1 MNRLF
6 RAARRR
12 MSLLLLPLS
21 VLPFVAGV
29 PVVIAQHQSFDRE
42 HNMGPLPASTA
53 TLTAAET
60 ARLKPLPATPG
71 EIPVLL
77 WHGISDT
84 RDGYSVT
91 QAEFARQLAALEH
104 LGYEAI
110 SAQQWAD
117 FRAGKLAGLPDKP
130 ILLTFDDGRL
140 DSYRGADRVLQ
151 RHGMRATMFVITGRI
166 EEGDPEYLTWAEL
179 HRMADS
185 GRWDLEPHAHEGHQL
200 LTVAP
205 DGTQAPFY
213 AARRYTRSQGQES
226 LAAWEAR
233 VSTDLFAVSDRFA
246 AQGLTPHVFAVP
258 FGDYGQRD
266 GNDPAIPEL
275 LTDLLKRQFGS
286 YFIQTPESDPGFTVP
301 GTGAAQ
307 RYVMRTETTP
317 DSLYAWLR
325 KHSPAPAA
333 ATTKPK
339 KAAPARKPAL
349 KTKAKR

>member
-1 MNRLF
+1 MTRLIA
-6 RAARRR
+6 AARRR
-12 MSLLLLPLS
+12 LSLLLLPLS

-29 PVVIAQHQSFDRE
+29 PVVIAQHQHFDRE

-77 WHGISDT
+77 WHGISPT
-84 RDGYSVT
+84 RDGYSVS
-91 QAEFARQLAALEH
+91 QAEFARQLAALKQ
-104 LGYEAI
+104 LGYDSI
-110 SAQQWAD
+110 SVEQWAD
-117 FRAGKLAGLPDKP
+117 FRAGKLAGLPSKP

-151 RHGMRATMFVITGRI
+151 RYGMRATMFVISGRT
-166 EEGDPEYLTWAEL
+166 ESGDPEYLTWAEL
-179 HRMADS
+179 HRMRDS
-185 GRWDLEPHAHEGHQL
+185 GRWDLEPHAHDGHQTV
-200 LTVAP
+200 TVAP

-213 AARRYTRSQGQES
+213 AARKYTRSEGQET
-226 LAAWEAR
+226 LAAWESR
-233 VSTDLFAVSDRFA
+233 VSTDLFAVADRFA

-266 GNDPAIPEL
+266 GNDPAIPKL
-275 LTDLLKRQFGS
+275 FTDLLTRQFTN

-307 RYVMRTETTP
+307 RYVMRTDTTP
-317 DSLYAWLR
+317 DSLYGWLR
-325 KHSPAPAA
+325 KHSAPAEK
-333 ATTKPK
+333 ATSSQPK
-339 KAAPARKPAL
+339 TAK
-349 KTKAKR
+349 KAKR